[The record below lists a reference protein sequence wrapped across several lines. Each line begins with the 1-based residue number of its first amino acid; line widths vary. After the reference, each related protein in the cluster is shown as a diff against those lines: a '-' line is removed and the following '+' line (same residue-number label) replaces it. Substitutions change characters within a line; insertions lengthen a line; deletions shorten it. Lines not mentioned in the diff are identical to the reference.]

1 MASGASAVP
10 SPAGKKRSRDDDDAD
25 RDDEYMLKGSE
36 QCSKKLRPTR
46 AYSGDTDI
54 WYHDSVI
61 NTPTASSQPRKYD
74 SDDQSSM
81 VSEPGSPQD
90 LTSSSEDVD
99 MEMDDIARY
108 SQPAEESLSSMSPRF
123 GSSSPWAGRQDG
135 RHRVATPFPPSR
147 PVMKS
152 MQIKTVFKQHVRDR
166 HPQEN
171 LSSDHLEVP
180 SPIDEDEVP
189 TPPSAADAA
198 GSQLSMLSV
207 NDMDIET
214 PPGLPAINIEFDGMR
229 EARDPENVEASTNST
244 SHDVVVRKQR
254 QRSGAQ
260 SNGSVSPI
268 RLAGLVGGQIGTSSR
283 KSLSIGYRSDCE
295 KCRLR
300 VPGHMNH
307 FVT

>member
-1 MASGASAVP
+1 MATGASAFP
-10 SPAGKKRSRDDDDAD
+10 SSAGMKRSRDDNDD
-25 RDDEYMLKGSE
+25 DDMLASSE
-36 QCSKKLRPTR
+36 PYNKRVRPTR
-46 AYSGDTDI
+46 AYSGDTEV

-61 NTPTASSQPRKYD
+61 NTPTASSRQRKYD

-81 VSEPGSPQD
+81 VSEPGTPQD

-99 MEMDDIARY
+99 MEMEDIARY
-108 SQPAEESLSSMSPRF
+108 SQAADECVPSKSSHSGNDR
-123 GSSSPWAGRQDG
+123 SWACRPDG
-135 RHRVATPFPPSR
+135 RHRVATPFPLSR
-147 PVMKS
+147 PGMKS
-152 MQIKTVFKQHVRDR
+152 MQIKTGFMQHVRGR

-214 PPGLPAINIEFDGMR
+214 PPGLPSISVEFDGMP
-229 EARDPENVEASTNST
+229 EARDLDTVGGTASST
-244 SHDVVVRKQR
+244 SHSVVVRKQR

-268 RLAGLVGGQIGTSSR
+268 RLAGLSSGQVGTSSKR
-283 KSLSIGYRSDCE
+283 GLSIGYRSDCE